1 MTKQIVF
8 MTEQE
13 ITESVEK
20 ITGGTDI
27 LLTFNETIEMD
38 MIELS
43 LPLKNTETD
52 DLIASIKTI
61 GNVAHDGQTI
71 SFPVAS
77 IIPAISNLIQIPLK
91 NTFDICE
98 CNLYEGETLYTFFVA

>member
-20 ITGGTDI
+20 ITGGKGVLMI
-27 LLTFNETIEMD
+27 FNEVLETD
-38 MIELS
+38 MIQVS
-43 LPLKNTETD
+43 LPSEKSITAKIISALTSTEHVER
-52 DLIASIKTI
+52 
-61 GNVAHDGQTI
+61 NEQTI
-71 SFPVAS
+71 SFPVTS

-98 CNLYEGETLYTFFVA
+98 CNLYENETLYTFFVA

>member
-27 LLTFNETIEMD
+27 LLTFNEELETD
-38 MIELS
+38 MIQVS
-43 LPLKNTETD
+43 LPLEESEMNDVLSTLPVIET
-52 DLIASIKTI
+52 IEQIERI
-61 GNVAHDGQTI
+61 V

-91 NTFDICE
+91 DTFDICE